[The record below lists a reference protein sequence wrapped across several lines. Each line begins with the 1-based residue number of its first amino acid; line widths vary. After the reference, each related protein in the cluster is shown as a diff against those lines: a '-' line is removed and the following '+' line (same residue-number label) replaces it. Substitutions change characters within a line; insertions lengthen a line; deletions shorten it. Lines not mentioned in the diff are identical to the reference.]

1 MASTLIAEGGRL
13 WVERD
18 KDSGTRAIFTLPS
31 IEGVP
36 TADMEDTWSWSSPR
50 GGDILLATRSPILSD
65 DDALRNILADLGF
78 QLLHSRYEYE
88 LDRIMGPEPIKAVMT
103 SSPSL
108 VDVIRNVPHFKDKP
122 IILLLKQNSVTRINV
137 RWCMD
142 RHVCA
147 VLCYPL
153 SHENTSEALRKALT
167 WHPASFSLPDP
178 SPPLNILVAED
189 NFVNQKVT
197 TKLLERLYHK
207 VEVVEN
213 GLFAV
218 DAVADRWYRQRPYDL
233 ILMDSHMPV
242 MNGYDAIC
250 EIRQFEEDNGF
261 SPTPTVLLSLGMDMP
276 YTNWAARNWA
286 RAFDEGFV
294 GVLTKPIKKSELAQ
308 ILLKH
313 SRTRRSGDDGDSK

>member
-108 VDVIRNVPHFKDKP
+108 
-122 IILLLKQNSVTRINV
+122 
-137 RWCMD
+137 
-142 RHVCA
+142 
-147 VLCYPL
+147 
-153 SHENTSEALRKALT
+153 NTSEALRKALT

-233 ILMDSHMPV
+233 ILRIPDLKAI
-242 MNGYDAIC
+242 GYADGLAYAC
-250 EIRQFEEDNGF
+250 NEWLRC
-261 SPTPTVLLSLGMDMP
+261 DM
-276 YTNWAARNWA
+276 
-286 RAFDEGFV
+286 
-294 GVLTKPIKKSELAQ
+294 
-308 ILLKH
+308 
-313 SRTRRSGDDGDSK
+313 